1 MPSGYGFQRQEVE
14 PTLKRDVRNSSDV
27 VNWFQLITLMGLEM
41 TEEVMDQPFG

>member
-14 PTLKRDVRNSSDV
+14 ATSKRDVRNSSDV
-27 VNWFQLITLMGLEM
+27 VSWFQLIPLMGLEM

>member
-14 PTLKRDVRNSSDV
+14 ATLKRDVRNSSDV
-27 VNWFQLITLMGLEM
+27 DSWFQLITLMGLEM

>member
-14 PTLKRDVRNSSDV
+14 ATLKRDVRNSSDV